1 MDIFVLTAMLLLTV
15 IVVVVVY
22 VLFIPIV
29 IFSTIVAIIYWI
41 NQFIPESAT
50 Q

>member
-1 MDIFVLTAMLLLTV
+1 MDIFVITAMMVLAV
-15 IVVVVVY
+15 IVLVVVY

-29 IFSTIVAIIYWI
+29 VFSTLIAIIYCI